1 MSVYRKPLPR
11 KDYDKMIE
19 LNKIYNEDCLEGM
32 KRIPDGSVDLVL
44 TDPPYLCDYSRHDSK
59 SRFSKKIANDENNSV
74 NELMIERC
82 LQECYRIMKN
92 NTAIYCFCNYKKID
106 FFKQQIEKAGFNLKN
121 IIIWDKQRNGM
132 GDLSTTFGYSYEFII
147 FASKGQP
154 KIRGKRISDVWQF
167 ARVKQKE
174 QTHQNQK
181 PIDLL
186 KQAIEKSSDE
196 GAVVFDGF
204 MGSGSTGVACINTNR
219 NYIGFE
225 LDKHYCDIANERIQK
240 ALAEKAVGE

>member
-1 MSVYRKPLPR
+1 MVTLYQG
-11 KDYDKMIE
+11 
-19 LNKIYNEDCLEGM
+19 DCLDLM
-32 KRIPDGSVDLVL
+32 KKIPDKSVDMVL

-59 SRFSKKIANDENNSV
+59 SRFSKKIANDENNSA
-74 NELMIERC
+74 NEGMIESY
-82 LQECYRIMKN
+82 LQECFRIMKD
-92 NTAIYCFCNYKKID
+92 NTAVYCFCNYKKID

-132 GDLSTTFGYSYEFII
+132 GDLSTTFGYSYEFIV

-167 ARVKQKE
+167 ARVKPKE

-204 MGSGSTGVACINTNR
+204 MGSGSTGVACVNTNR
-219 NYIGFE
+219 NFIGIE
-225 LDKHYCDIANERIQK
+225 LDEHYFEVAKNRIEQAQK
-240 ALAEKAVGE
+240 QK

>member
-1 MSVYRKPLPR
+1 MLHG
-11 KDYDKMIE
+11 
-19 LNKIYNEDCLEGM
+19 DCLELM
-32 KRIPDGSVDLVL
+32 KNIPDKSVDMVL

-59 SRFSKKIANDENNSV
+59 NRFSKKIANDENNSA
-74 NELMIERC
+74 NEGMIVSY
-82 LQECYRIMKN
+82 LQECFRIMKD
-92 NTAIYCFCNYKKID
+92 NTAVYCFCNYKKID

-132 GDLSTTFGYSYEFII
+132 GDLSTTFGYSYEFIV

-167 ARVKQKE
+167 ARVKPKE

-204 MGSGSTGVACINTNR
+204 MGSGSTGVAAVNTNR
-219 NYIGFE
+219 DFIGIE
-225 LDKHYCDIANERIQK
+225 LDENYYHIAQDRINK
-240 ALAEKAVGE
+240 AIADKGGD